1 MVDFDQPHQDQVE
14 VIDPLEELL
23 DGEISEESDH
33 NNEEGN
39 KEQGDQDQTQQTVE
53 YFPIVGS
60 NWEMRYQEG
69 LQKCYD
75 LQVKKQK
82 VELRVEHEPDNISD
96 CNALKFEV
104 LSDGQWFILG
114 YCGKKKIPK
123 LKRAMY
129 YHQVVSLEMCNLR
142 RIWYPVIS
150 DFRFTAGINIVK
162 MGQWEKDDHNNRYNS
177 HIAM

>member
-1 MVDFDQPHQDQVE
+1 MVDFDRPHQDQVE
-14 VIDPLEELL
+14 VNDPLEELL
-23 DGEISEESDH
+23 DGEDSEESDDEEE
-33 NNEEGN
+33 NNVQQNEE
-39 KEQGDQDQTQQTVE
+39 EPDQEHTQQTVE

-75 LQVKKQK
+75 LQVKKQ
-82 VELRVEHEPDNISD
+82 REHEPENICD
-96 CNALKFEV
+96 CNALKCEV
-104 LSDGQWFILG
+104 QSGGQWYILG

-123 LKRAMY
+123 LKSAIC
-129 YHQVVSLEMCNLR
+129 YHQAVSLEMCNLR

-162 MGQWEKDDHNNRYNS
+162 MGRWEKDDHNNRYNS

>member
-1 MVDFDQPHQDQVE
+1 
-14 VIDPLEELL
+14 
-23 DGEISEESDH
+23 
-33 NNEEGN
+33 
-39 KEQGDQDQTQQTVE
+39 
-53 YFPIVGS
+53 
-60 NWEMRYQEG
+60 MRYQEG

-82 VELRVEHEPDNISD
+82 VELRVKHEHENICD

-104 LSDGQWFILG
+104 LSDGQWYILG

-123 LKRAMY
+123 LKRAIC
-129 YHQVVSLEMCNLR
+129 YHQAVYLKMCNLR

-162 MGQWEKDDHNNRYNS
+162 MGRWEKDDHSNRYNS
-177 HIAM
+177 HNGM